1 MYCCVECFNDDYLK
15 KIIKQEGLRGNCYFC
30 GSKNK
35 MCIDPIKLYDYFQPV
50 VDLYSPVENIMST
63 HDIKAGYGD
72 FLENKLQEEW
82 CIFSYN
88 NCENYKELLDTMF
101 QYDYKMGPPQFLNSR
116 VVNKNDYWGIA
127 DEITDK
133 MEEQWNQFTNELK
146 YQNRYFPENGIDLNE
161 LAIGVGPR

>member
-88 NCENYKELLDTMF
+88 NCENYKEEKLATTTCIFNCSALAYLEIPSEFPLVRFLL
-101 QYDYKMGPPQFLNSR
+101 L
-116 VVNKNDYWGIA
+116 I
-127 DEITDK
+127 
-133 MEEQWNQFTNELK
+133 
-146 YQNRYFPENGIDLNE
+146 
-161 LAIGVGPR
+161 